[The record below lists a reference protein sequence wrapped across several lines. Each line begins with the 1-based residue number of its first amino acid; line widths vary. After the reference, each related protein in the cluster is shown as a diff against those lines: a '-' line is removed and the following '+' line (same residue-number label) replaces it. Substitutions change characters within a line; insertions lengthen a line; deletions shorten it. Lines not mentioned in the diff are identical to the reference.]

1 MDFSMRVLQ
10 SLDIVSKLQ
19 GFQMNLLFMLKGV
32 AVVTTIF
39 TLLSRS
45 LSQKRRRLLVAMG
58 FSSFLYIVFEMYS
71 YRFRGDA
78 SRLGFYVVRISNFM
92 VFLMPYILI
101 FIFSIYLTDMLL
113 NEGKIKR
120 IPKSIEIIYLFI
132 LLGSSLVVLSQFTGL
147 YYTVD
152 FENLYSRT
160 NATFWISY
168 ICPAIIFPTLFYTI
182 IKYGK
187 NLKKCVRIS
196 ILTFIVMPVVA
207 TFAQFFLYGLSLTSL
222 SLILPMIYMFI
233 IELMEMD
240 RTVSE
245 VREKEIETLN
255 ERQSDYQKMLDHKS
269 RELERIKG
277 AVNEANLRKASFIT
291 NMSNDIKTPLNNII
305 EYTDIALKNENQLEI
320 LDDYLLKIK
329 KSSLDLSAF
338 MDDILDVTL
347 VESDNFELS
356 EEAFSIKEAE
366 EGIMDIFLSE
376 AIRKNVSF
384 EIENVNLSRDEVLH
398 CKSALAMITVNLISN
413 AIKFT
418 NSGGHV
424 KFIVEETDNNYNLI
438 VEDNGIGISEEFLET
453 IYEPFEREKNAV
465 GRRAPGTGLGM
476 TIVKKLVDKMGGT
489 IDIKSKKR
497 VGTRVTVAIPLAYVS
512 QTNK

>member
-1 MDFSMRVLQ
+1 MDFSMRDLQ
-10 SLDIVSKLQ
+10 ALDIVNRLQ

-32 AVVTTIF
+32 AIVTTIF

-58 FSSFLYIVFEMYS
+58 LSSFLYIIFEIYS

-92 VFLMPYILI
+92 VFLMPYII
-101 FIFSIYLTDMLL
+101 VFIFTNYLSDMLL
-113 NEGKIKR
+113 NEGGLKKVPRIKD
-120 IPKSIEIIYLFI
+120 II
-132 LLGSSLVVLSQFTGL
+132 LLFTILGASLVVLSQFTDL

-160 NATFWISY
+160 DATFWISY
-168 ICPAIIFPTLFYTI
+168 ICPAVIFPAHFYTI

-196 ILTFIVMPVVA
+196 LLTFVVLPLFA
-207 TFAQFFLYGLSLTSL
+207 TAAQFFLYGLSLTSL

-233 IELMEMD
+233 IELMDMD

-245 VREKEIETLN
+245 IKEQKIEELN
-255 ERQSDYQKMLDHKS
+255 ERQSDYQKLLEHKA
-269 RELERIKG
+269 RELERVKG
-277 AVNEANLRKASFIT
+277 AVNEANFRKASFIT

-305 EYTDIALKNENQLEI
+305 EYTDIALKNENELEL
-320 LDDYLLKIK
+320 LDDYLHKIK
-329 KSSLDLSAF
+329 KASMDLSTF

-347 VESDNFELS
+347 VESDNFKLS

-366 EGIMDIFLSE
+366 EGIMDIFLSD

-384 EIENVNLSRDEVLH
+384 EIENVNLSRDEVVH

-424 KFIVEETDNNYNLI
+424 IFTIEETSDDYKLI
-438 VEDNGIGISEEFLET
+438 VEDNGIGISKEFLET

-465 GRRAPGTGLGM
+465 GRRLPGTGLGM
-476 TIVKKLVDKMGGT
+476 TIVKKLVDKMGGK

-497 VGTRVTVAIPLAYVS
+497 VGTTVTVSIPLVYS
-512 QTNK
+512 SHPN